1 MKKQIL
7 MMAAI
12 GTFHFSNAQDI
23 PQHQVPSVI
32 LNQFN
37 TQFPKATDIE
47 WELDG
52 SLYSVEF
59 ETGWSIDHTLWYGD
73 DGKMVKHKED
83 IPTNELPQRVKDK
96 IKGDFKGYTIDD
108 IERITD
114 HGTIVYRIELN
125 SLMHQDWDVVVDSE
139 GTILAK
145 MAD

>member
-1 MKKQIL
+1 
-7 MMAAI
+7 MAAI
-12 GTFHFSNAQDI
+12 GAIHFSNAQDI

-37 TQFPKATDIE
+37 GQFPKATDIE

-59 ETGWSIDHTLWYGD
+59 ETGWNIDHTIWYGD

-83 IPTNELPQRVKDK
+83 ISTNELPQGVKDK

-108 IERITD
+108 IERIAD

-125 SLMHQDWDVVVDSE
+125 SLIHQDWDVVVDSE